1 MPILFANGLHLI
13 KREMKGRKLEEWKR
27 GKKTKTGSSKK
38 KKKDC
43 NAGEIGKRKD
53 NMS

>member
-38 KKKDC
+38 KKKIVTL
-43 NAGEIGKRKD
+43 ERLGKEKTT
-53 NMS
+53 